1 MGDLN
6 LPKQCITWG
15 HSDDGTLVP
24 LVAGHGEGETVGGKQ
39 NPLQAKQ
46 LVDMAS
52 KHSLSQEVERP
63 TQSVEIL
70 DLVFSN
76 NCELVSNITVEKCA
90 AFSDHNLIICNTAF
104 QLSKEQVQLEQ
115 QFLCDIGKRYGALNF
130 CKAPWQEVK
139 VELAKIDWTEIE
151 DLAKSCPTTA
161 LSKFHEIILPVLEKL
176 VPKKAKKSSKPKIH
190 RMRRLLWRR
199 LAKAK
204 RKFQA
209 ASSISKTTEYMQKIW
224 DIESQL
230 AADYTASNT
239 IEENEAVMKI
249 KSNSKAFFTFARSR
263 QKVRAKVGPFL
274 DPETGRPNP
283 SPDFAAECLRNQYN
297 SVFAVPR
304 PEWKV
309 DNFTEHF
316 KEVVG
321 DNILSDIEFTQADMQ
336 QACAQL

>member
-52 KHSLSQEVERP
+52 KHFLSQEVELP
-63 TQSVEIL
+63 THSVEIL

-90 AFSDHNLIICNTAF
+90 AFSDHNLIICHTAF

-130 CKAPWQEVK
+130 CKAPWQKVK

-224 DIESQL
+224 DIKSQL

-249 KSNSKAFFTFARSR
+249 KSNSKAFFTFARS
-263 QKVRAKVGPFL
+263 
-274 DPETGRPNP
+274 T
-283 SPDFAAECLRNQYN
+283 
-297 SVFAVPR
+297 
-304 PEWKV
+304 
-309 DNFTEHF
+309 
-316 KEVVG
+316 
-321 DNILSDIEFTQADMQ
+321 
-336 QACAQL
+336 